1 MAEYQTKVQS
11 HKVESVDSLKDD
23 FKGVNDYIFTN
34 YRGLTVSQITNLRS
48 RLRAENAVYKV
59 IKNRFAKI
67 ALKDLDQPV
76 VDEHLTG
83 PTAVALARGESGSVA
98 KILFELAKDLPLEIK
113 GGIIN
118 GNVFNA
124 AQIEAFSKL
133 PGRLELISMLMSTM
147 QAPIQNVVYTLDA
160 IPTKLVRTL
169 QAVAD
174 KKGEA

>member
-1 MAEYQTKVQS
+1 MAEYTTKVQS
-11 HKVESVDSLKDD
+11 HKVESVDSLKHA
-23 FKGVNDYIFTN
+23 FEGVNDYIFTN
-34 YRGLTVSQITNLRS
+34 YRGLTVAQITELRN

-67 ALKDLDQPV
+67 ALKDMDQPL

-83 PTAVALARGESGSVA
+83 PTAVALARGESGTVA
-98 KILFELAKDLPLEIK
+98 KILFEMSKELPLEVK

-124 AQIEAFSKL
+124 AQVEAFSKL
-133 PGRLELISMLMSTM
+133 PSRLELIAKLMGTM
-147 QAPIQNVVYTLDA
+147 KAPIQNLVYTIDA
-160 IPTKLVRTL
+160 VPTKLVRTL

-174 KKGEA
+174 QKKGA